1 MTDPILENVKQLI
14 GIEVDNLGFDAEVLT
29 HLNSAR
35 SNLVL
40 LGVDALDIYVDE
52 STEWVD
58 TGSTTLN
65 ALCRHYLAIKT
76 KQLFDP
82 SASESIS
89 NAVVDTI
96 TQLEGRIEFE
106 VEEVEDATP

>member
-1 MTDPILENVKQLI
+1 MTDPILENVKALI
-14 GIEVDNLGFDAEVLT
+14 GIEIDNLGFDAEVLT

-35 SNLVL
+35 SILVH
-40 LGVDALDIYVDE
+40 LGVDALDIDVDE

-82 SASESIS
+82 SASESIGR
-89 NAVVDTI
+89 AVVDTI
-96 TQLEGRIEFE
+96 NQLEGRIEFE
-106 VEEVEDATP
+106 VQEVEDATP